1 MGGGTRK
8 PLILRLNAQCLYFS
22 PSQAIAEK
30 TIRWPPHMPQPVL
43 DQPIA
48 DKIDHLQGAVIV
60 PPPKGD
66 ANRSVS
72 KSGILD
78 ANGAFVENSITW
90 RNTNQINLE
99 PEMPPEAE
107 ITELKGNYMFA
118 GHLFGHFG
126 HFLVES
132 ICRFWAIPL
141 LEGKIDGILF
151 VPKFQNRPQHV
162 IGVFRPMIEM
172 LGVDV
177 PCINIEDPTRVENLY
192 VPQQGFGMFDMIEGA
207 PEFREWVKDAGK
219 DVEPKGAE
227 KIYVSRSALPPAR
240 GSLLGEKRIEAL
252 LEAEGY
258 EMFHP
263 QKHSFAEQIAAYK
276 AARCIISVDGSPLH
290 MAAIVGDSDQ
300 KIACIARRAGDLDK
314 IFARQFKAFKDI
326 DVVTISALTQN
337 WIPVTDNRPSRVSFG
352 EVDFA
357 AMYAALKEGGFIDS
371 DTPWP
376 ALTDADR
383 VSILAELEESQK
395 VAFKPYVK
403 S

>member
-1 MGGGTRK
+1 M
-8 PLILRLNAQCLYFS
+8 
-22 PSQAIAEK
+22 PSQ
-30 TIRWPPHMPQPVL
+30 PLL
-43 DQPIA
+43 DHPIA
-48 DKIDHLQGAVIV
+48 DKIDHLQGAIVV

-72 KSGILD
+72 KSGVLD

-99 PEMPPEAE
+99 PDMPDTGDIVDLP
-107 ITELKGNYMFA
+107 GNYMFA

-132 ICRFWAIPL
+132 ICRFWAVPI
-141 LEGKIDGILF
+141 LEGKIDGIAF

-192 VPQQGFGMFDMIEGA
+192 VPQQGFGMFEMIEGA
-207 PEFREWVKDAGK
+207 PEFRDWVKTCAQN
-219 DVEPKGAE
+219 VTPKGAE

-240 GSLLGEKRIEAL
+240 GSLLGEKRIEAM

-258 EMFHP
+258 RIFHP
-263 QKHSFAEQIAAYK
+263 QKHSFEEQIAAYK

-290 MAAIVGDSDQ
+290 MAALVGDKDQ
-300 KIACIARRAGDLDK
+300 KIACIARRAGNLDK
-314 IFARQFKAFKDI
+314 IFARQFKAFQGN
-326 DVVTISALTQN
+326 DVTTISALVQD
-337 WIPVTDNRPSRVSFG
+337 WIPETDNRPSRVSFG

-357 AMYAALKEGGFIDS
+357 AMYDALRSGGFIDS
-371 DTPWP
+371 DTPWI
-376 ALTDADR
+376 ALNDDSR
-383 VSILAELEESQK
+383 VDLLEELALNQK
-395 VAFKPYVK
+395 VGFKAFVKP
-403 S
+403 